1 MKMSLSWL
9 KRYVDI
15 DVPVEELCD
24 KMVMSGFEV
33 ESIEDL
39 SATMDRVVAGRIVK
53 LEKHPDADK
62 LQICQVDVG
71 EGEPVQIVTGASN
84 VFEGAMV
91 PAALHDSHL
100 PCGTHIKKGKLRG
113 VASNGM
119 LCSGEEL
126 CLKEEDYPGA
136 EVYGILILRE
146 DTPVGADMR
155 DVLGLRDYIIDFKIT
170 ANRPDCQSVLGV
182 AREAAVA
189 LNKPF
194 HPPVPE
200 YTEAGGDIREHMQVT
215 VPASDLCPR
224 YYGRVVKNLR
234 IAPSPD
240 WMKRCL
246 KAAGMRPIN
255 NIVDI
260 TNYVMLETGMPMH
273 AFDMRDVA
281 GHQIIVRRA
290 KPGEEIVTLDG
301 RPHTLTED
309 MLVIADANAPSCLAG
324 IMGSLNSEIKEDTTD
339 LFLECAKFRRDS
351 VRKTARALG
360 IRTESSARFEKGVD
374 ILNVEYAMNR
384 ALSLIAELDA
394 GDIISGALDCHGE
407 LPAPRKLDVSAASI
421 NALLGLEIP
430 AETMADILNRLSIE
444 TTLDDAG
451 VLHCLVP
458 SFRDDVEGRADLA
471 EEVMRV
477 YGYDHIVGT
486 PMRGE
491 IVRGRKLPQR
501 KNDDRLKAALIA
513 AGVQEITTYSFISG
527 KAADQLGLDESDER
541 RRAVRLLYPLGE
553 EYSTM
558 RTQLISSML
567 TVLSTNYNRK
577 NQEVRFFEVSKLFIP
592 RQLPL
597 TEQPD
602 EIPAL
607 SLGLYG
613 KDEDFFTLKGIVEDV
628 LDAFRVKG
636 EFTRSAEPFLHPG
649 RQAAVSV
656 GDTPLGFFGEVH
668 PDTAARFGM
677 EGVRV
682 YVAQLRLPELYAAAD
697 PVIVYHPLP
706 RFPAVERDIA
716 LLCDEELPVAE
727 IEGAIR
733 EGGGR
738 ILEKA
743 TLFDVYQG
751 EQIES
756 GKKSVAYS
764 LQFRSPDSTLT
775 DEQIDGVLQ
784 KIFKNLKQKDCIL
797 RS

>member
-1 MKMSLSWL
+1 MKISLSWL

-15 DVPVEELCD
+15 DVPVQELCD

-39 SATMDRVVAGRIVK
+39 SASMSRVVAGRIVK

-62 LQICQVDVG
+62 LQICQIDVG
-71 EGEPVQIVTGASN
+71 ESEPVQIVTGASN

-100 PCGTHIKKGKLRG
+100 PNGMHIKKGKLRG
-113 VASNGM
+113 VPSNGM

-126 CLKEEDYPGA
+126 CLTEEDYPGA
-136 EVYGILILRE
+136 GVYGILILDE
-146 DTPVGADMR
+146 KTPVGADMR
-155 DVLGLRDYIIDFKIT
+155 DVLEMNDYIIDFKIT

-194 HPPVPE
+194 HPPVPT
-200 YTEAGGDIREHMQVT
+200 YTEAGGDIREHIAIT
-215 VPASDLCPR
+215 VQDSDLCPR

-260 TNYVMLETGMPMH
+260 TNFVMLETGMPMH
-273 AFDMRDVA
+273 AFDMRDIR
-281 GHQIIVRRA
+281 GQQIIVRRA
-290 KPGEEIVTLDG
+290 KAGEQMTTLDG
-301 RPHTLTED
+301 KEHTLTGD
-309 MLVIADANAPSCLAG
+309 MLVIADGEAPSCLAG
-324 IMGSLNSEIKEDTTD
+324 IMGSLDSEIKEDTKD

-360 IRTESSARFEKGVD
+360 IRTEASARFEKGVD
-374 ILNVEYAMNR
+374 ILQVEFAMNR
-384 ALSLIAELDA
+384 ALQLIDELDA
-394 GDIISGALDCHGE
+394 GDIISGALDEHGE
-407 LPAPRKLDVSAASI
+407 LPAPRKLDVPASRI
-421 NALLGLEIP
+421 NDLLGLDIP
-430 AETMADILNRLSIE
+430 AETMADILNRLDIT
-444 TTLDDAG
+444 TTLQDG
-451 VLHCLVP
+451 VLHCEVP
-458 SFRDDVEGRADLA
+458 SIRDDVEGRADLA
-471 EEVMRV
+471 EEVMRI

-486 PMRGE
+486 PMTGAV
-491 IVRGRKLPQR
+491 VRGRKLPAR
-501 KNDDRLKAALIA
+501 INDDHLKATLVAD
-513 AGVQEITTYSFISG
+513 GVREITTYSFISG
-527 KAADQLGLDESDER
+527 KAVDQLGLPADDAR
-541 RRAVRLLYPLGE
+541 RQAVRLLYPLGE

-577 NQEVRFFEVSKLFIP
+577 NTAVRFFEVSRLFLP
-592 RQLPL
+592 KALPL

-602 EIPAL
+602 EVPAL

-613 KDEDFFTLKGIVEDV
+613 KDEDFFTLKGIIEDIV
-628 LDAFRVKG
+628 DRFQVKASY
-636 EFTRSAEPFLHPG
+636 ERSQEVFLHPG
-649 RQAAVSV
+649 RQASLVVNGESI
-656 GDTPLGFFGEVH
+656 GFFGEVH
-668 PDTAARFGM
+668 PDVAARFDL
-677 EGVRV
+677 EDVRT
-682 YVAQLRLPELYAAAD
+682 YVAQIRLPELYAAAD
-697 PVIVYHPLP
+697 PVTIYRALP
-706 RFPAVERDIA
+706 KFPAVERDIA

-727 IEGAIR
+727 IEQAIR
-733 EGGGR
+733 AGGGK

-743 TLFDVYQG
+743 ELFDVYHG

-764 LQFRSPDSTLT
+764 LLFRSADGTLT
-775 DEQIDGVLQ
+775 DEQIDGVLH

-797 RS
+797 RG